1 MTANPAS
8 PPAPTLKRVLGL
20 WDLVFYGIVL
30 IQPIA
35 AVGLFGIA
43 MQLSRGHMVTTILIA
58 MVAMMLTAISYG
70 RMASVYPSAGS
81 AYTYVTQGL
90 NPHLGFLAG
99 WAMILDYLI
108 VPIVSTVY
116 AALTLTRIVPWLPFW
131 AWVVLL
137 GVLTTV
143 LNVRG
148 IKTTAKSNI
157 VLLVAM
163 CAVITVFMIDA
174 IRYLWALH
182 GASGL
187 FSTTPFYN
195 PATFNIR
202 EVFTATSF
210 AALTYVGF
218 DGVTTLAEEVRN
230 PKRNVLLA
238 TVLVCALTGI
248 FSTIQIYLAAMVWP
262 NYSAFPNVE
271 TAFLD
276 VCGRA
281 GGMWLY
287 QAMALTLFVACFGSA
302 LTGQVGAARLL
313 FGMGRDNVLPRRWFG
328 SLHKTSGTPLFNLLL
343 LGAITVVGSLTLSYE
358 HAAEVLNFGAFLAFM
373 GVNAAC
379 GRTFY
384 LKRISGRRNWL
395 FDAVAPT
402 AGLLF
407 CLAIWVSL
415 PALAKWLGAAWLAC
429 GVVYLAVQTRGFTSK
444 PVEIN
449 FTEESPATG
458 PANLH

>member
-1 MTANPAS
+1 MTTNAVPS
-8 PPAPTLKRVLGL
+8 APSLKRVLGL

-43 MQLSRGHMVTTILIA
+43 MQMSRGHMVTTILIA
-58 MVAMMLTAISYG
+58 MFAMMLTAVSYG

-81 AYTYVTQGL
+81 AYTYVTHGL
-90 NPHLGFLAG
+90 NPQLGFLAG

-116 AALTLTRIVPWLPFW
+116 AALTLTRIVPVIPYWIW
-131 AWVVLL
+131 VLL
-137 GVLTTV
+137 LCVFTTV
-143 LNVRG
+143 LNIRG

-157 VLLVAM
+157 LLLFAM
-163 CAVITVFMIDA
+163 CAAITVFMVEA
-174 IRYLWALH
+174 VRYVWMQH
-182 GASGL
+182 GAAAL
-187 FSTTPFYN
+187 FTSTPLYN

-202 EVFTATSF
+202 DVLTATSF
-210 AALTYVGF
+210 AALTYIGF

-230 PKRNVLLA
+230 PRRNVLLA

-248 FSTIQIYLAAMVWP
+248 FSSIQIYLAALVWP
-262 NYSAFPNVE
+262 QYTAFPNVE

-276 VCGRA
+276 VAGRA
-281 GGMWLY
+281 GGTWLY
-287 QAMALTLFVACFGSA
+287 QAIALTLFVACFGSA

-313 FGMGRDNVLPRRWFG
+313 FGMGRDNIFPRRWFG

-343 LGAITVVGSLTLSYE
+343 LGFLTLVGSLTLSYE

-379 GRTFY
+379 ARTFY
-384 LKRISGRRNWL
+384 LKRKRGERN
-395 FDAVAPT
+395 FIVDAIVPA
-402 AGLLF
+402 AGLIF
-407 CLAIWVSL
+407 CLAIWLSL
-415 PALAKWLGAAWLAC
+415 PALAKWLGGAWLAV
-429 GVVYLAVQTRGFTSK
+429 GIIYLAIQTRGFRRA
-444 PVEIN
+444 PVAID
-449 FTEESPATG
+449 FVDESSTPETVKTQ
-458 PANLH
+458 